1 MVVLESPADRN
12 TGPIP
17 VVSSTNLVRNC
28 AYNINI
34 PFFFNLTTF
43 STKLAISFFPYLG
56 PGKNTAIPQGWSES
70 PGIARSGS
78 GLSLEVTALKSW
90 MVNTVLFSG

>member
-34 PFFFNLTTF
+34 PFFLT
-43 STKLAISFFPYLG
+43 
-56 PGKNTAIPQGWSES
+56 
-70 PGIARSGS
+70 
-78 GLSLEVTALKSW
+78 
-90 MVNTVLFSG
+90 